1 MTKKYSSEETIRAI
15 LDVSTQLF
23 VEKGYEKTTIQD
35 IVNGLE
41 GLSRGAIYHH
51 FQSKEE
57 IIDAVVKRL
66 TPNSKY
72 LEAISSR
79 QDLNGLEKI
88 QQLLLET
95 LFNPEMT
102 NSFSLTYSLFDNPKF
117 YLMYLKHT
125 NEVLAPQIE
134 AYLSEGNADG
144 SLAVEYPQQI
154 SEIIVMLLGTWF
166 STSLY
171 PNSIATFWE
180 KLAAVKYLLEGINVA
195 ILSDDVMEKI
205 KDEVTSKGIENEKQ

>member
-88 QQLLLET
+88 QQLLLES

-117 YLMYLKHT
+117 YLLYLKHT

-166 STSLY
+166 STAIY

-180 KLAAVKYLLEGINVA
+180 KLGAVKYLLEGINVA

-205 KDEVTSKGIENEKQ
+205 KDEVTSKGIENEK

>member
-195 ILSDDVMEKI
+195 ILSDDVMKKI